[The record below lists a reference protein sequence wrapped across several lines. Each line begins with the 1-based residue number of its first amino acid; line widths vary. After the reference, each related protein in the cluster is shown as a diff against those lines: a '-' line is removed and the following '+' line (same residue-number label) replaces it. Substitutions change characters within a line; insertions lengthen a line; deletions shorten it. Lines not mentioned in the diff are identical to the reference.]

1 MILDLLQLLALL
13 AVYGIAGTAVA
24 LPVVAAW
31 IKWGPRD

>member
-24 LPVVAAW
+24 LPLMAAW
-31 IKWGPRD
+31 IKWRQR